1 MSYKSWFW
9 TIIAKHYYNIFET
22 LRFHQKIMI
31 YIAKVQPS
39 LFQLTLP
46 SFCNF
51 WIKKASCELI
61 VMIYTINKD
70 YSPSFYAGNQSHYAI
85 HFIMGKTPR
94 HQTECYALSHA
105 ITKIVYQWSLVL
117 CSNYLVKWTN
127 CKWACSFGLI
137 RPSCAPPLR
146 QSFFCLSYPAFSPMS
161 SCICVSHPERAGN
174 WLPSKSLCGLASGEP
189 WRAICCLRCRN
200 QVSPLLLSGS
210 GKGKVVIINEAY
222 CWPVQGHSFKQ

>member
-22 LRFHQKIMI
+22 LRFHQKIII
-31 YIAKVQPS
+31 YIAKVQLS

-137 RPSCAPPLR
+137 CPSCAPPPPLGSHFSASLIQLSPQWAAVFVCLILR
-146 QSFFCLSYPAFSPMS
+146 GQATGCHQSHSVAWPVGSHEEPSA
-161 SCICVSHPERAGN
+161 VSAAETKCH
-174 WLPSKSLCGLASGEP
+174 LY
-189 WRAICCLRCRN
+189 CCLA
-200 QVSPLLLSGS
+200 Q
-210 GKGKVVIINEAY
+210 GKVR
-222 CWPVQGHSFKQ
+222 